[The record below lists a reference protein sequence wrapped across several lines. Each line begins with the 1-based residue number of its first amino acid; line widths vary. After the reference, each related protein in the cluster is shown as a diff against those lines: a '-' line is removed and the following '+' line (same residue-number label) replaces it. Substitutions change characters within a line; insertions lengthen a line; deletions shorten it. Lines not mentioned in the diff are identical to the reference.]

1 MRLTDLFIRRPVFAL
16 VVSLL
21 ILLAGLRAGLTLPM
35 QQFPRTVSATIQ
47 IQTSFYGA
55 DAATVASFITTPIE
69 AAVSQTEGIDYMT
82 SQSQSGVSTVTLSLR
97 LNQDPNRAMTQVQ
110 AFVQGITAQLPAGYQ
125 PPVIAVYNAAGQ
137 EMQLAVSSNLIAP
150 QQVSDYLTRFVV
162 PQLQAVPGVLSVVN
176 LTQTNIALRVWLD
189 PKRLAGH
196 GLTATDVADALTA
209 NDYITGVGTTLGGT
223 IFANLAI
230 ASGLHTETEFR
241 NLVVARHDGV
251 LIRLR
256 DIADVGYAP
265 DSLNMSLTDSL
276 GKGAALGISVSP
288 TANLLQVAH
297 RVRATF
303 AAICATMP
311 PGMQGRILYSAA
323 DYVDASRHD
332 VLVALGE
339 ALVIVALAV
348 LVFLG
353 SPRAVFIPLVTIPLS
368 LIGTLSLMAVMGFS
382 INLLTLL
389 ALVLAIGLVVDDAII
404 IVESVDRHMR
414 QGMTPFASAS
424 LAAVGLSGPILAMT
438 VVLVAAY
445 VPIGLQAGLTG
456 ALFTE
461 FAFTLAASVTVSAVV
476 ALTLSPMMC
485 AYLLRPEQQRP
496 GRLVRFNDAV
506 QHHLERVYRSVLHR
520 ALIVWPLLIVFGLAM
535 MVAMVLMFRGSS
547 SELAPQE
554 DTGLLIVGGQ
564 APPNADLDQIAR
576 YDPPIIKAMQAIPEG
591 ALYWLVD
598 SPGQVGDGIVLK
610 PWNERHRTA
619 MVLQDQLQ
627 SALNTVAGLQL
638 AVFQPPSL
646 PGAQGMP
653 IQFVLKGSGSIEA
666 LAEVSDRMLIA
677 AHRSGLFTYI
687 DKDLKIDQPQTT
699 IELDRSKLAQ
709 IGLRVSDIG
718 SSLNWLLGG
727 NYVNYFSIHGHSYK
741 VMPLVVRDQRLNPA
755 QILDY
760 PIATIGGVPILLSS
774 VATLSHQ
781 VMPEQITHF
790 QQLNA
795 TTLSG
800 IPGPGVS
807 TDRALHFLQD
817 LARQDLPADFT
828 TDTAGALRE
837 YVADQGSFLPS
848 FGFAVIV
855 IFLTLAAL
863 FESFRDPLII
873 LASVPM
879 SLAGALFFIWMGVGG
894 ASLNIFSE
902 IGLVT
907 LAGLISKHGIL
918 IVEVANTQQKLG
930 LSKRAAIELAA
941 VLRLRPILMTTGAMV
956 FGVLP
961 LIVATGA
968 GSAARFAMGLVI
980 ATGLG
985 IGTLFTLFVVPA
997 AYLLIAGNHQRS
1009 ADRRSLPQG

>member
-1 MRLTDLFIRRPVFAL
+1 MLAL

-21 ILLAGLRAGLTLPM
+21 ILIAGLRAGATLPM
-35 QQFPRTVSATIQ
+35 QQFPRTVSATIV

-55 DAATVASFITTPIE
+55 DATTVASFITTPIE
-69 AAVSQTEGIDYMT
+69 AAVAQTEGIDYMT
-82 SQSQSGVSTVTLSLR
+82 SQSQSGISTVVLSLR

-110 AFVQGITAQLPAGYQ
+110 AFVQGITSQLPAGYQ

-137 EMQLAVSSNLIAP
+137 EMQLAVSSTRIAP

-176 LTQTNIALRVWLD
+176 LTSSSIALRVWLD
-189 PKRLAGH
+189 PRRLAGY
-196 GLTATDVADALTA
+196 GLTATDVTDALGA
-209 NDYITGVGTTLGGT
+209 NDYITGVGTTLSGT
-223 IFANLAI
+223 TFANLAI
-230 ASGLHTETEFR
+230 ASGLHTEEQFR
-241 NLVVARHDGV
+241 TLVVARRNGTLV
-251 LIRLR
+251 RLG
-256 DIADVGYAP
+256 DVADVRYGSDNPA
-265 DSLNMSLTDSL
+265 MSLTDSL
-276 GKGAALGISVSP
+276 GSGAALGISVSP
-288 TANLLQVAH
+288 TANLLEVA
-297 RVRATF
+297 RRLRTTF

-323 DYVDASRHD
+323 DYVDASRHE

-339 ALVIVALAV
+339 AVGIVALAV

-353 SPRAVFIPLVTIPLS
+353 SPRSVFIPLATIPLS
-368 LIGTLSLMAVMGFS
+368 LIGTLSLMAMMGFS

-404 IVESVDRHMR
+404 IVESVDRHLR
-414 QGMTPFASAS
+414 EGMTPFAAAS
-424 LAAVGLSGPILAMT
+424 LAAGSLLGPILAMT
-438 VVLVAAY
+438 AVLIAAY
-445 VPIGLQAGLTG
+445 VPVGLQAGLTG

-485 AYLLRPEQQRP
+485 AYLLRPEQRRR
-496 GRLVRFNDAV
+496 GRLARLNDAA
-506 QHHLERVYRSVLHR
+506 QRLIERAYRHMLRR
-520 ALIVWPLLIVFGLAM
+520 ALAVWPVLVACGLAVV
-535 MVAMVLMFRGSS
+535 VAMVLMFQHAS

-554 DTGLLIVGGQ
+554 DTGLLVVGGQ
-564 APPNADLDQIAR
+564 APPNAGLDQIAG
-576 YDPPIIKAMQAIPEG
+576 YDPPIIRAMQAIPEG

-598 SPGQVGDGIVLK
+598 SPGQVGDGLVLK
-610 PWNERHRTA
+610 PWNRRRRTA

-627 SALNTVAGLQL
+627 VALDDVAGLQL
-638 AVFQPPSL
+638 AVYQPPSL

-653 IQFVLKGSGSIEA
+653 IQFVLKGSGPVDA
-666 LAEVSDRMLIA
+666 LAEVSDRILLGA
-677 AHRSGLFTYI
+677 RRSGLFAYI
-687 DKDLKIDQPQTT
+687 DKDLRIDQPQTT
-699 IELDRSKLAQ
+699 IELDRAKLAQ
-709 IGLRVSDIG
+709 LGLRVSDVG
-718 SSLNWLLGG
+718 QALNWLLGG
-727 NYVNYFSIHGHSYK
+727 NYVNYFSVHQHSYR
-741 VMPLVVRDQRLNPA
+741 VMPMVMRDQRLNAA

-760 PIATIGGVPILLSS
+760 PIATVGGVPILLSS

-800 IPGPGVS
+800 IPRPGV
-807 TDRALHFLQD
+807 TTERALRALQA
-817 LARQDLPADFT
+817 LARQDLPSDFT
-828 TDTAGALRE
+828 TDAAGALRE
-837 YVADQGSFLPS
+837 YVTERGSFLPS

-855 IFLTLAAL
+855 IFLALAAL
-863 FESFRDPLII
+863 FESFRDPLVI

-918 IVEVANTQQKLG
+918 IVEVANEQQKRG
-930 LSKRAAIELAA
+930 LSRRAAIELAA

-961 LIVATGA
+961 LIVATGP

-980 ATGLG
+980 AGGLAV
-985 IGTLFTLFVVPA
+985 GTAFTLFVVPA
-997 AYLLIAGNHQRS
+997 AYLLVASDHQRVTRHG
-1009 ADRRSLPQG
+1009 RRAMPR